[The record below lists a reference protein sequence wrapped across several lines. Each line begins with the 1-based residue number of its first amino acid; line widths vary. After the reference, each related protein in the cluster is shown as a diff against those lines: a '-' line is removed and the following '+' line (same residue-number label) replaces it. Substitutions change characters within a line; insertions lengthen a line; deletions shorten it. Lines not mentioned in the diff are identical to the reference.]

1 MTEGRP
7 LQPLGQPVVISS
19 TTRRKSRVCTREA
32 CECCREK
39 KAKCN
44 GETPCSRCISRRLR
58 CNYRVKASK
67 TKRKL
72 QEELNELKE
81 AQRKRESLIQA
92 LAAPESGSEVLM
104 RLWNGE
110 SIADITEALSTVNH
124 GNSLAEYPPA
134 NDSQPVTPELA
145 GRTFSGPLPPPVI
158 PAVQSESPQPQ
169 FTSSNVF
176 NQPSTGHIRDA
187 TGGKDMSEM
196 SPKGTDLSM
205 MPTFSTRVFERGS
218 SMTHAPDD
226 LSPTS
231 FDVSPQ
237 NEAPPMGNQYTD
249 TYHNDHY
256 YSQPYSTDDMGAVNW
271 WTPIPHFHEAP
282 FSNTYGPTHPSDMMN
297 NQNHMSGQIPPVS
310 TGSAP
315 STVQSPTTISSSP
328 GIGQPSC
335 HRPSISSNAT
345 GSGLAVQPPH
355 LPPDHLPSPAGTI
368 LPTPPLS
375 ADVLMP
381 DAEPASTRSA
391 WPPSQPPPAQP
402 PARPAQSKDRH
413 RQASARNWQKQ
424 KQQAVELQAIKNE
437 VETRHRYLKAEYN
450 DLLGQVV
457 AVKSRLMDH
466 ARCDHP
472 AIGSWLRSQAT
483 NYVLAGGPRKDRVQ
497 QHHRPSS
504 SSSSSVGA
512 VPPVP
517 RRRGTVYG

>member
-7 LQPLGQPVVISS
+7 LQPLGQPVVVSS

-44 GETPCSRCISRRLR
+44 GEKPCSRCISRGLK
-58 CNYRVKASK
+58 CNYRIKASK

-81 AQRKRESLIQA
+81 AQRKRESIIQA

-110 SIADITEALSTVNH
+110 SIADITEALSSASD
-124 GNSLAEYPPA
+124 GKPLAEYPPA

-158 PAVQSESPQPQ
+158 PAVQNESPRPQ

-176 NQPSTGHIRDA
+176 NQPSTGHIRD
-187 TGGKDMSEM
+187 TTNGKDVSEM
-196 SPKGTDLSM
+196 SPKGTDVSL

-218 SMTHAPDD
+218 SMIHAPDD

-249 TYHNDHY
+249 MYHSDHY
-256 YSQPYSTDDMGAVNW
+256 YSQPYSTDDTGAVNW

-282 FSNTYGPTHPSDMMN
+282 FSNAYGPTHPFDMMN
-297 NQNHMSGQIPPVS
+297 NMSGQIHPVS

-335 HRPSISSNAT
+335 HRPSTSSNAT
-345 GSGLAVQPPH
+345 GSDLAVQPPPPP
-355 LPPDHLPSPAGTI
+355 PPDHLPSPAGAI

-381 DAEPASTRSA
+381 DAEPASTRSTS
-391 WPPSQPPPAQP
+391 PSQPPPAQ
-402 PARPAQSKDRH
+402 PAQSKDRH

-450 DLLGQVV
+450 DLLGQVM
-457 AVKSRLMDH
+457 AVKSQLMDH
-466 ARCDHP
+466 ARCNHP
-472 AIGSWLRSQAT
+472 ASGSWLRSQAT
-483 NYVLAGGPRKDRVQ
+483 NYVLAGGPRKDGVQ
-497 QHHRPSS
+497 QHHGPSS
-504 SSSSSVGA
+504 SSSSSMGA
-512 VPPVP
+512 VPPAP